1 MKNFLLGMFGIIIG
15 FFIILVIIAI
25 IIFMIYRKITK
36 SIGRQSMNEIVNA
49 AKNIKNIKDEEYT
62 REKNVSGM
70 TNLLEPEILRDFP
83 EFNKELLFSI
93 VERQLRQI
101 FNALESKSIETMQKD
116 DESILILPKIKE
128 EIADMETTNTSVRFD
143 DVAFHRHAIKEYV
156 KSQGVATI
164 KTSSALE
171 YFYYNNNKKNNSLKK
186 QTRYTCEFVYV
197 YDEAKF
203 GIKENVF
210 VINCPNCGAPLR
222 GLKHIT
228 CEYCLSEIHPINLKI
243 WKMSSYKEDYK

>member
-62 REKNVSGM
+62 REKN
-70 TNLLEPEILRDFP
+70 P

-186 QTRYTCEFVYV
+186 QTRYTCEF
-197 YDEAKF
+197 
-203 GIKENVF
+203 G
-210 VINCPNCGAPLR
+210 
-222 GLKHIT
+222 
-228 CEYCLSEIHPINLKI
+228 LSEIHPINLKI